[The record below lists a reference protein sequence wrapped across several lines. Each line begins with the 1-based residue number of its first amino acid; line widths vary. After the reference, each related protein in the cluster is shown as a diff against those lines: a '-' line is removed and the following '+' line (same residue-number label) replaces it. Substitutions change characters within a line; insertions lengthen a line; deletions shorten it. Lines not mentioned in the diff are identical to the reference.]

1 MPYYRRGYYRRG
13 RSGYGY
19 RRYNRSWRRRGWY
32 RGGLS
37 RASSQGSRRFSVIV
51 PTQSVFNFT
60 VPAGSFWSDLHAL
73 NPYSADPNSK
83 FQHAALT
90 ASLLYRTY
98 TRLYDQVKVDWVSVK
113 ISIMSLVG
121 AGGVAPAV
129 KVCTSWDRDINF
141 SEVTAN
147 GPGDQVGIPTV
158 DSIQTGSESQTSLIV
173 NNSRAV
179 INRFN
184 GASDIQERTVFH
196 DCSLT
201 LMDSSWYVDSA
212 FAAADL
218 GKNLGYC
225 PGLFMALNTATA
237 PGTGASFV
245 FTCSL
250 DVKWHVTF
258 RNPKFGLTAAEGG
271 SSRNVIGDFTTEAV
285 QPELTRKSVAL
296 PSPPSDLQEAC
307 GRLAYNIADNYDG
320 YIDGSC
326 SISDDV
332 KVAVEK
338 LGVEGFRKMF
348 GDTYDEFIGSDKKDG
363 ELIKEA

>member
-1 MPYYRRGYYRRG
+1 MPFYRRGYYRRG
-13 RSGYGY
+13 RYGYGY
-19 RRYNRSWRRRGWY
+19 RGYNRSWRRRGWY
-32 RGGLS
+32 RRGGIS
-37 RASSQGSRRFSVIV
+37 RASTQGNRRFGVII
-51 PTQSVFNFT
+51 PTQAVFSFT
-60 VPAGSFWSDLHAL
+60 VPANNYWSDLHAIC
-73 NPYSADPNSK
+73 PYSSNPSSK
-83 FQHAALT
+83 LQHAGLT
-90 ASLLYRTY
+90 SSLLYRTY
-98 TRLYDQVKVDWVSVK
+98 TRLYDQVKIDWVSVK

-129 KVCTSWDRDINF
+129 KVCTSWDRDMNYH
-141 SEVTAN
+141 EVAASN
-147 GPGDQVGIPTV
+147 GDPGVTV
-158 DSIQTGSESQTSLIV
+158 DSIQTGSESQTTLVV
-173 NNSRAV
+173 NNSRAI

-196 DCSLT
+196 DCSVSLLNST
-201 LMDSSWYVDSA
+201 YY
-212 FAAADL
+212 ADDCFTSGDW
-218 GKNLGYC
+218 GKNIGYV
-225 PGLFMALNTATA
+225 PGLFMALNTATS
-237 PGTGASFV
+237 PGSGSSFV

-250 DVKWHVTF
+250 DVKYHVTF
-258 RNPKFGLTAAEGG
+258 RNPKFGLSATGG
-271 SSRNVIGDFTTEAV
+271 GGTSRVVGDFTTEAV

-320 YIDGSC
+320 YVDGSC

-348 GDTYDEFIGSDKKDG
+348 GDTYDEFIGGDKKDG